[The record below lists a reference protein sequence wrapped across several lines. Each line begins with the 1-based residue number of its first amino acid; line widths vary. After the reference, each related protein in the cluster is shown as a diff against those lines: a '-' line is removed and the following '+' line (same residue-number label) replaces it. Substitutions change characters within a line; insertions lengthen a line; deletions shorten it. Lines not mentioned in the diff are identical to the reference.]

1 MTALLASALAAAG
14 VALILS
20 AVPIRSN
27 GASGDSDGPSSGGP
41 PSLLDRVDGRLRMW
55 MLRNGLDS
63 VSPRRFLAV
72 SAVVGLLCAGG
83 VAGLSGSLIV
93 AAVLAVLAAGLPAA
107 LWRHR
112 ARAVRRVAAASWP
125 RLLEELR
132 VRVGALGRPIPQAL
146 IEVGLRGPEE
156 LRPAFLAA
164 SREWSLTTDF
174 ARTVAVLKARLAD
187 STADSV
193 CETLL
198 VAHEVGGDIDA
209 RLAALAEDR
218 RVDQRDRQEAEARQA
233 GAKVARWFVV
243 VVPAGMA
250 FAGLRLG
257 DGAEAFDSPAAQSA
271 AVLAIVMI
279 AACWWWASR
288 IMRLPDERRV
298 FDR

>member
-20 AVPIRSN
+20 AVAIRSN
-27 GASGDSDGPSSGGP
+27 GSSGDSHAPGTAVRPSP
-41 PSLLDRVDGRLRMW
+41 VDRDDGRLHMW

-63 VSPRRFLAV
+63 VSPRRFISV
-72 SAVVGLLCAGG
+72 SALIGVLCAGT
-83 VAGLSGSLIV
+83 VVVLSGSLMV
-93 AAVLAVLAAGLPAA
+93 AAVLAALAAGFPAA

-112 ARAVRRVAAASWP
+112 ARTVRRVAAASWP

-218 RVDQRDRQEAEARQA
+218 RVDQRDRQEADARQA

-243 VVPAGMA
+243 IVPAGMA
-250 FAGLRLG
+250 FAGLSLG
-257 DGAEAFDSPAAQSA
+257 DGAESFESAGAQSA